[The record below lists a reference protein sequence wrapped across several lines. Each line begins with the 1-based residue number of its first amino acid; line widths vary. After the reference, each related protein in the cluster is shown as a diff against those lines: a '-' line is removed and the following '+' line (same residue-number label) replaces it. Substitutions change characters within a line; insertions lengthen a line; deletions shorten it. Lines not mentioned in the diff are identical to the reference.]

1 MIDRKPYEVDFEFFS
16 TKFIN
21 GILWVSFQ
29 KNLFIQATNLANRDA
44 LLSYLDRV
52 SACDFIKVIVFRS
65 FLEESGHKEY
75 IGFFQSIRTRHN
87 NLDLH
92 RLYNFYASLVL
103 KLSEMNKIVIHTTSG
118 NVIPLFLNTS
128 LACDYRI
135 AADNTIFQ
143 NAYLDMG
150 VLPIGGGA
158 YFLSRRMG
166 EGKSL
171 ELLALKNEYTAA
183 DALEYGIID
192 RILPLHSLEA
202 QTIELANQFE
212 NVAEPTLAGL
222 KRLLRFSSRDLKK
235 YLEFEDREFF
245 KIIHHQSFRKSCA

>member
-1 MIDRKPYEVDFEFFS
+1 MINKNSFEIDFDFFS
-16 TKFIN
+16 AKFLD
-21 GILWVSFQ
+21 GILWIYFQ

-44 LLSYLDRV
+44 LLSYLDKI

-65 FLEESGHKEY
+65 FLEESGHAEY
-75 IGFFQSIRTRHN
+75 INFFQTIKARQN

-92 RLYNFYASLVL
+92 RLFNFYASLVL
-103 KLSEMNKIVIHTTSG
+103 KISEMNKIIIHATSG

-135 AADNTIFQ
+135 AADNTVFK
-143 NAYLDMG
+143 NSFLDVG

-158 YFLSRRMG
+158 YFLSRLMG

-171 ELLALKNEYTAA
+171 ELLAFKKEYTAA
-183 DALEYGIID
+183 AALEYGIID
-192 RILPLHSLEA
+192 KIFPLSGLEA
-202 QTIELANQFE
+202 GTLKIARQFE
-212 NVAEPTLAGL
+212 EVAEPTLSGL

-235 YLEFEDREFF
+235 YLEFENHEFF
-245 KIIHHQSFRKSCA
+245 KIIHHQSFRKSCK